1 MMAITAIDRGQVLA
15 VLEREEGVGLP
26 WATIDVIV
34 DALGWTAKSARATLA
49 ALVRGGEVER
59 SWRDGEEMFRALPRL
74 RPDVAP
80 LDVRVEEQPSRVGDE
95 DSYIGSLSI
104 NGVPHHIT
112 LLRVFREGDGQDAG
126 PGHAARFRAI
136 QDFEDEA
143 PGFMPL
149 RIGEGDYLCVVTPYS
164 L

>member
-1 MMAITAIDRGQVLA
+1 MAITAIDRGQVLA
-15 VLEREEGVGLP
+15 VLEREDGVGLP

-34 DALGWTAKSARATLA
+34 DALGWTAKSARATLD
-49 ALVRGGEVER
+49 ALVRGGEVDL
-59 SWRDGEEMFRALPRL
+59 SWGDGEDMFRALSRP
-74 RPDVAP
+74 RPDVVP
-80 LDVRVEEQPSRVGDE
+80 LDVRIEEQPSRVGAE
-95 DSYIGSLSI
+95 DSYIGALSI
-104 NGVPHHIT
+104 NDVPHHIT
-112 LLRVFREGDGQDAG
+112 LLRVFGEGDGQDAA